1 MCIRDRGYNA
11 QNLSEFIDVTRL
23 MYISSVLLGILC
35 VVTLLLVVEI
45 YKMQEIK
52 KIKKGSIEIDP
63 LNDD

>member
-1 MCIRDRGYNA
+1 
-11 QNLSEFIDVTRL
+11 